1 MKKNILFILLS
12 LSIDMYG
19 QKIPTMQK
27 EATGKEY
34 HIDIYSAFQKK
45 IPILKA
51 SQFVEDIEF
60 VPLEI
65 TDDCLLDEFL
75 KKIVVTKEFIF
86 VYDYNLCYRFD
97 RKGKFLNKIGARG
110 NGPGEYVKAM
120 SISIDT
126 INKWVYMS
134 DNWQYKFVKYDYSGK
149 HLEDIKHKRSDAR
162 SIYSLKPF
170 DFLVD
175 NQFYQF
181 AEKGERFCFYY
192 YSEKQK
198 KFISK
203 ISCDYPYSIPKMSIC
218 QPIAYR
224 HKENLY
230 TKDFWC
236 DTIYRVVDPY
246 HLESVAIIDRGK
258 FEDYKYDDKSLTTG
272 KEDNRHRMVLGIN
285 RIEETDRYLLMASH
299 QGFAIH
305 DKKSKMTYA
314 GDSDENKLC
323 VVDDLYGGPG
333 FRGDHFPSCVQGNEY
348 YTFRH
353 AYEFIEKG
361 KGKHGITDA
370 RYDAYC
376 KMVEGLNSEDNPVIM
391 IVKLK
396 K

>member
-19 QKIPTMQK
+19 QKIPVMQK
-27 EATGKEY
+27 KATGKELR
-34 HIDIYSAFQKK
+34 IDVYSAFQKK
-45 IPILKA
+45 APMLKA

-60 VPLEI
+60 VPLET
-65 TDDCLLDEFL
+65 TDDCILDEFL
-75 KKIVVTKEFIF
+75 KKIVVTKEYIF
-86 VYDYNLCYRFD
+86 AYDYNVCYRFN
-97 RKGKFLNKIGARG
+97 REGKFLNKIGVKG

-134 DNWQYKFVKYDYSGK
+134 DSDQNKMVKYDYSGRY
-149 HLEDIKHKRSDAR
+149 LGDIKHKRSDAK
-162 SIYSLKPF
+162 SIYAYRSME
-170 DFLVD
+170 FLME
-175 NQFYQF
+175 NRFYLY
-181 AEKGERFCFYY
+181 AKKGERFCFNF
-192 YSEKQK
+192 YSEKDK

-203 ISCDYPYSIPKMSIC
+203 MSCDYPYDIPGMVMC
-218 QPIAYR
+218 APIAYN
-224 HKENLY
+224 HKNNLY
-230 TKDFWC
+230 VKDFWC

-246 HLESVAIIDRGK
+246 HLESVAVIDRGK
-258 FEDYKYDDKSLTTG
+258 FEDYKTDDRSLTTG
-272 KEDNRHRMVLGIN
+272 KEDARHRMVLGIN
-285 RIEETDRYLLMASH
+285 RMEETDRYLLMASH

-333 FRGDHFPSCVQGNEY
+333 FRGDHFPSSVQGNEY

-370 RYDAYC
+370 RYDAYR